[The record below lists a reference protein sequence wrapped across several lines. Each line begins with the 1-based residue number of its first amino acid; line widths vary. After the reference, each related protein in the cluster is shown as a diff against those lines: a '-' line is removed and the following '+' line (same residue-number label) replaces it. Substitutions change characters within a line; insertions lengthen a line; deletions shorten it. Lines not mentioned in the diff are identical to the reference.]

1 MISLVFL
8 YFLLLMGQV
17 GSDYD
22 LVQKFPLGYI
32 DWTRG
37 ILRATGIGAP
47 NPNDPLATQRPGA
60 IRAAKLDALRNA
72 LELIK
77 GVNIDATTTVENFM
91 TTSDVIKTKIQGII
105 QNYNIVDVRYMSDG
119 SVEIDV
125 EVALTGE
132 MMSTLYPADMG
143 NKMPIINPQIGGIFT
158 GLVIDA
164 RGFKVQPAMAPKIVT
179 PDGVEVYGTGYVS
192 REYAVEMGICGY
204 AKGFDKV
211 KTDERVAPNPLIIK
225 AVGVTGPNKTDVII
239 SPNDAMKIH
248 QYSEHLNFLQQCRVM
263 IIVD

>member
-1 MISLVFL
+1 
-8 YFLLLMGQV
+8 MGQL
-17 GSDYD
+17 GTDYD
-22 LVQKFPLGYI
+22 LVQQYPMGYI

-47 NPNDPLATQRPGA
+47 NPNDPLAAQRAGA

-72 LELIK
+72 LEMLK

-91 TTSDVIKTKIQGII
+91 TTSDVIKTKIQGLV
-105 QNYNIVDVRYMSDG
+105 QNFNIVDVRYMSDG
-119 SVEIDV
+119 SIEIDV

-132 MMSTLYPADMG
+132 MLNTIYPQEMG
-143 NKMPIINPQIGGIFT
+143 TKLPIVNPQTGGIFT

-164 RGFKVQPAMAPKIVT
+164 RGFKVQPAMAPKILT
-179 PDGVEVYGTGYVS
+179 PDGVEVYGTGFVS
-192 REYAVEMGICGY
+192 REYAVEMGIVGY
-204 AKGFDKV
+204 AKSLDKV

-225 AVGVTGPNKTDVII
+225 AVGVTGPNKTDIII

-263 IIVD
+263 VIVD

>member
-1 MISLVFL
+1 MKSLFFL
-8 YFLLLMGQV
+8 CMLFLVGQF

-22 LVQKFPLGYI
+22 LVQQYPMGYI
-32 DWTRG
+32 DWTKG
-37 ILRATGIGAP
+37 TLRATGIGAP
-47 NPNDPLATQRPGA
+47 NPNDPLAAQRPGA

-119 SVEIDV
+119 SVEVDI

-132 MMSTLYPADMG
+132 MFNTLYPTDMG
-143 NKMPIINPQIGGIFT
+143 NKVPIINPQTGGIFT

-211 KTDERVAPNPLIIK
+211 KTDERVAPNPLIVK
-225 AVGVTGPNKTDVII
+225 AVGVTGPNKTDIII